1 MSVVAYP
8 NLPPTPTEV
17 EYNHAIE
24 YTATGGAGPDDT
36 LMAEPS
42 DNTSRNQ
49 SVLGKRKELTIPKPS
64 GFAGVIKERFSS
76 RKPTAV
82 LRNMGS
88 AMSSDEAESSTA
100 GARRDQ
106 GKGVATNPGASAAES
121 STAAATKRGDDGE
134 DTLFVD
140 EENLYS
146 SGSSDDEPHENE
158 SAAEKKARHAH
169 KRAAKAKMKNDD
181 EVGYAAQRNVRHEVK
196 RAKEQLDRIR
206 LENDGKM
213 NYAEYRSN
221 RRRSVPRPK
230 LVEKQWSP
238 IYQLVKGWWKEGG
251 RVIPKSHLASIRKAD
266 KAIESWC
273 KVTTRSSDNE
283 EACKRYDLILAHR
296 VKRLEQ
302 NEPTLSEEDKK
313 TRIKLIADILKRE
326 TGAETAEGLYAKYK
340 FPIDLLH
347 GQINELGKL
356 LKDVNELPSTKWY
369 QDEIAKLVTSIAS
382 PENGADLQK
391 SQDEKKAKELALE
404 ASRNMRMRLF
414 QGYEV
419 FLDLLYKL
427 DIAPASITNEGTR
440 SNFMNIAETD
450 GNAEFIQ
457 RVRNEM
463 ERPTLEQE
471 SDWTVAAQPLV
482 EFVRII
488 NSEVAHTQR
497 TETKAND
504 LLELIR
510 ERNSSIQDANDVN
523 DVDSDVNTLP
533 MAILQELQTVWTEGN
548 REQVAQK
555 YNALKDLLKS
565 RELGSIILQVMD
577 NNEHFQGADSASPES
592 DLGSDDPPRLHG
604 QRAHT
609 SNSPPSIS
617 QSLPSANNTTL
628 AEENLLNLDLDSMT
642 MPSDNIEVFAYED
655 GKTEYGPLVATRA
668 CSSDN
673 PRFSRFVV
681 NSGLDEIGFEY
692 FRVVKG
698 SDLAPGGAESLKDQN
713 VVDFDLRQRKKD
725 LKTSPLS
732 AIGPCVV
739 MPRSEGYVRRGTK
752 ARQPDTYIKVTYTGE
767 LPDEWLSRTEF
778 IQLAGKKFAERQF
791 AILVPA
797 YQKRQKYFE
806 ACKAQRKHPRTKQLL
821 TQQDFENSPWLFPD
835 GVNRNDVNGNDE
847 AGEDMDED

>member
-1 MSVVAYP
+1 MSVAYP
-8 NLPPTPTEV
+8 TLPPMPTDV
-17 EYNHAIE
+17 GFNHAIE
-24 YTATGGAGPDDT
+24 NTATGSAGTDDI

-42 DNTSRNQ
+42 DNTSRNE
-49 SVLGKRKELTIPKPS
+49 SVAKPS
-64 GFAGVIKERFSS
+64 GFAGVMKEKFSS
-76 RKPTAV
+76 RKPNAV
-82 LRNMGS
+82 LGNMGS
-88 AMSSDEAESSTA
+88 AMSSDVAESSTA
-100 GARRDQ
+100 GARRDK

-158 SAAEKKARHAH
+158 SAADKKARHAH
-169 KRAAKAKMKNDD
+169 KRTAKAKMKNDD

-196 RAKEQLDRIR
+196 KAKEQLDRIR

-221 RRRSVPRPK
+221 RRRPVPRPK
-230 LVEKQWSP
+230 RVEKQWSP

-251 RVIPKSHLASIRKAD
+251 SVIPKSHLASIRKAD
-266 KAIESWC
+266 KAIETWC

-313 TRIKLIADILKRE
+313 TRIKLIADKLKRE

-340 FPIDLLH
+340 IPTDLLH

-369 QDEIAKLVTSIAS
+369 QDEIAKLATNIAS

-414 QGYEV
+414 QGYEL

-440 SNFMNIAETD
+440 SNFMIIAEAD
-450 GNAEFIQ
+450 GNAELIQ
-457 RVRNEM
+457 HVRNEM
-463 ERPTLEQE
+463 ERPTLGQE

-504 LLELIR
+504 LLALIR

-533 MAILQELQTVWTEGN
+533 MAILQELQTGWTEGN
-548 REQVAQK
+548 REQVAQN

-565 RELGSIILQVMD
+565 RELGSIILQAMD
-577 NNEHFQGADSASPES
+577 NNERFQAADSASPES
-592 DLGSDDPPRLHG
+592 DLGSDDPPRLHA
-604 QRAHT
+604 RAHT
-609 SNSPPSIS
+609 GNSPPSIS

-628 AEENLLNLDLDSMT
+628 AEENLLGLDLDSMT
-642 MPSDNIEVFAYED
+642 MPSDNIEVFAYEN

-668 CSSDN
+668 GSSDN

-681 NSGLDEIGFEY
+681 NSGLDETGFEY

-698 SDLAPGGAESLKDQN
+698 SDLAPGGAESLEDQN
-713 VVDFDLRQRKKD
+713 VVNFDLRQRKKD

-732 AIGPCVV
+732 VIGPCVV
-739 MPRSEGYVRRGTK
+739 MPRSEGYDTRRRTK
-752 ARQPDTYIKVTYTGE
+752 ERQPDTYIKVTYTGG
-767 LPDEWLSRTEF
+767 LPAEWLSRTEF
-778 IQLAGKKFAERQF
+778 IQLAGKKFAELKF
-791 AILVPA
+791 ATLVPA
-797 YQKRQKYFE
+797 HQKRQKYFE
-806 ACKAQRKHPRTKQLL
+806 ACKAQRRHPRTKQPL
-821 TQQDFENSPWLFPD
+821 TQQDWKNSPWLFPD
-835 GVNRNDVNGNDE
+835 GDSVKWNTE